1 MHKITNSNSKR
12 YRKAYVLAS
21 EYALFALSWTVD
33 WPPIGRAT
41 CVNHGQTRPT
51 NGRASHAECLS
62 DDRPPGTGILSITAI
77 VSRIPYVLCISQYAM
92 STFLLQF
99 RRQMF
104 PDPQFIY
111 IWGFSHL
118 RSY

>member
-21 EYALFALSWTVD
+21 EYALCHIDIRIELDCRLAANWARDLCESWT
-33 WPPIGRAT
+33 
-41 CVNHGQTRPT
+41 TRPT

-77 VSRIPYVLCISQYAM
+77 VSRIPYVLCIPQFVM
-92 STFLLQF
+92 MIFLIQF
-99 RRQMF
+99 KKQMF

-111 IWGFSHL
+111 TYMGI
-118 RSY
+118 